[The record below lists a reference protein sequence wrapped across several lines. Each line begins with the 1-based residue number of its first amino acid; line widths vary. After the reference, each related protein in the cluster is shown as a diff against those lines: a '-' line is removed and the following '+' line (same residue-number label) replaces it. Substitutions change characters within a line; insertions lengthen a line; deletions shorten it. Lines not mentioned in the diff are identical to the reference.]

1 MDIKNIKLK
10 IKIIL
15 VLSFF
20 YTNNAFA
27 YFDPGSGSYLI
38 QLFIAFIASCY
49 FFITNPIKF
58 IKSFFNKKKDK
69 NENEKTENKP
79 KD

>member
-10 IKIIL
+10 IKITLIF
-15 VLSFF
+15 SFF
-20 YTNNAFA
+20 FTNNAFA

-38 QLFIAFIASCY
+38 QLFIAFIVSFY

-58 IKSFFNKKKDK
+58 IKGFFNKKKDK

>member
-15 VLSFF
+15 ILSFF
-20 YTNNAFA
+20 FTNNAFA

-49 FFITNPIKF
+49 FFINNPIKF

>member
-1 MDIKNIKLK
+1 MDIKNITLK
-10 IKIIL
+10 IKITLIF
-15 VLSFF
+15 SFF
-20 YTNNAFA
+20 FTNNAFA

>member
-1 MDIKNIKLK
+1 MDIKNIKLN

-15 VLSFF
+15 ILSFF
-20 YTNNAFA
+20 FTNNAFA